1 MNKKRNIGFIMI
13 PLVLALGLAGGV
25 FIGKYLSVSRV
36 SPSEAKLRTILD
48 LIENEYVDRIDVDS
62 LLASVVPDLLAGLDP
77 HSVYFTPEELKSTN
91 EDMDGHF
98 SGVGV
103 SFQIVNDTVVVVDVI
118 AGGPAEKVGMLNGDK
133 IVAANDS
140 VLTGKKATQD
150 NVFKTLRGPKGTEVK
165 LKVKRSNSEKL
176 LDFDVV
182 RDDIP
187 VNSVDAVYIAD
198 KDNGTGYLKVSKFGR
213 NTFEEFYMALH
224 QLAAQ
229 GAKSFI
235 IDLRGNSGGFLD
247 QVILMAN
254 EFLPDDRII
263 VSTNGKLSENRSIAV
278 SDGNGHFQNIPI
290 AVLIDEYSAS
300 ASEIFA
306 GAIQDNDRGLV
317 IGRRS
322 FGKGLVQH
330 QIELPDSSAIRLTVA
345 RYYTPSGRCIQK
357 PYERGAD
364 GKYVMDIVD
373 RFEHGEFYNADS
385 IKLDKSKLFLTN
397 GGRKVY
403 GGGGI
408 MPDVF
413 VPEDTTGYSSYYVN
427 VSNKGLITKY
437 AFQVSEK
444 YRSMT
449 KNVKT
454 IEELER
460 VIPRDQTLLE
470 GFVDYAAQNG
480 VPARWYYINR
490 SRGLILNL
498 LKAQIARN
506 VLGYNGLI
514 QMLNQDDVTVKK
526 AIEMLKDGK
535 NGVNLVP
542 MNDADSEV
550 IGDKFNL
557 YKTHDNSKLWKNQ
570 KFAEK

>member
-1 MNKKRNIGFIMI
+1 MNKKRNIGFILI
-13 PLVLALGLAGGV
+13 PLVLALGIAGGV
-25 FIGKYLSVSRV
+25 FIGKYLSVSRMT
-36 SPSEAKLRTILD
+36 PAEEKLRTILD

-91 EDMDGHF
+91 EDMEGHF

-103 SFQIVNDTVVVVDVI
+103 SFQIVNDTVIVVDVI
-118 AGGPAEKVGMLNGDK
+118 AGGPAEKVGVLNGDK
-133 IVAANDS
+133 IVSANDS
-140 VLTGKKATQD
+140 ILTGKKATQD

-165 LKVKRSNSEKL
+165 LQIKRSNSDKL

-187 VNSVDAVYIAD
+187 VNSVDAVYVAD
-198 KDNGTGYLKVSKFGR
+198 KENGIGYLKVTKFGR

-224 QLAAQ
+224 QLEAQ

-263 VSTNGKLSENRSIAV
+263 VSTNGKLNENRSVAL
-278 SDGNGHFQNIPI
+278 SDGSGHFQNIPI

-330 QIELPDSSAIRLTVA
+330 QIEMPDSSAIRLTVA

-364 GKYVMDIVD
+364 GKYVMDLVD

-413 VPEDTTGYSSYYVN
+413 VPEDTTGFSSYYVN

-444 YRSMT
+444 YRSVT

-490 SRGLILNL
+490 SRGVILNL

-514 QMLNQDDVTVKK
+514 EMLNQDDVTVQK
-526 AIEMLKDGK
+526 ALEMLKEGK
-535 NGVNLVP
+535 SSVNLVP
-542 MNDADSEV
+542 PKDVGSDMINE
-550 IGDKFNL
+550 KFNL
-557 YKTHDNSKLWKNQ
+557 YKTHDNSKIWRNQ
-570 KFAEK
+570 KYAGR

>member
-1 MNKKRNIGFIMI
+1 MSKKRNIGFILI
-13 PLVLALGLAGGV
+13 PLVLAIGLAGGV
-25 FIGKYLSVSRV
+25 FIGKYLSVSRL
-36 SPSEAKLRTILD
+36 SQSETKLRTIMD
-48 LIENEYVDRIDVDS
+48 LIENEYVDKIDVDS
-62 LLASVVPDLLAGLDP
+62 LLATVVPDLLAGLDP

-91 EDMDGHF
+91 EEMDGHF

-103 SFQIVNDTVVVVDVI
+103 SFQIVNDTVVVVDVV
-118 AGGPAEKVGMLNGDK
+118 AGGPAEKIGVMNGDK
-133 IVAANDS
+133 IVSANDS

-165 LKVKRSNSEKL
+165 LKIKRSNSDRL

-198 KDNGTGYLKVSKFGR
+198 KENGIGYLKVSKFGR

-224 QLAAQ
+224 QLASQ

-235 IDLRGNSGGFLD
+235 VDLRGNSGGFLD

-263 VSTNGKLSENRSIAV
+263 VSTNGKLSENRSVAL
-278 SDGNGHFQNIPI
+278 SDGSGHFQNFPL

-413 VPEDTTGYSSYYVN
+413 VPEDTTGYSSYYVS

-437 AFQVSEK
+437 AFEVAEK
-444 YRSMT
+444 YRSIT
-449 KNVKT
+449 KNIKT

-526 AIEMLKDGK
+526 ALELIKDGK
-535 NGVNLVP
+535 SAVSLTP
-542 MNDADSEV
+542 MKGTGTDLINK
-550 IGDKFNL
+550 KFNL
-557 YKTHDNSKLWKNQ
+557 YKTHDNLKIWRNQ
-570 KFAEK
+570 TFAER

>member
-1 MNKKRNIGFIMI
+1 MI
-13 PLVLALGLAGGV
+13 PLVLALGLTGGV

-36 SPSEAKLRTILD
+36 SPAEAKLRTIAD

-62 LLASVVPDLLAGLDP
+62 LLASIVPELLAGLDP
-77 HSVYFTPEELKSTN
+77 HSVYFTPEELHATN

-103 SFQIVNDTVVVVDVI
+103 SFQIVNDSVVVVDVI
-118 AGGPAEKVGMLNGDK
+118 AGGPAEKVGLLNGDK
-133 IVAANDS
+133 IVAAGDS
-140 VLTGKKATQD
+140 VLTGKNATQD
-150 NVFKTLRGPKGTEVK
+150 KVFKTLRGPKGTEVT
-165 LKVKRSNSEKL
+165 LKVKRSNSDKL

-187 VNSVDAVYIAD
+187 VNSVDAVYMAD
-198 KDNGTGYLKVSKFGR
+198 KEEGIGYLKVSKFGR
-213 NTFEEFYMALH
+213 NTFEEFYMALL
-224 QLAAQ
+224 QLASQ
-229 GAKSFI
+229 GAKSFV

-254 EFLPDDRII
+254 EFLPDERII
-263 VSTNGKLSENRSIAV
+263 VSTNGKLSENRSVAM
-278 SDGNGHFQNIPI
+278 SDGSGHFQNFPVT
-290 AVLIDEYSAS
+290 VLIDEYSAS

-364 GKYVMDIVD
+364 GKYVMDILD

-385 IKLDKSKLFLTN
+385 IKLDKSKLFLTV

-427 VSNKGLITKY
+427 VSNRGLITKY
-437 AFQVSEK
+437 AFQVAEK
-444 YRSMT
+444 YRSVT
-449 KNVKT
+449 KDVKT

-470 GFVDYAAQNG
+470 GFVDFAAQNG

-490 SRGLILNL
+490 SRSLILNL

-514 QMLNQDDVTVKK
+514 QMLNQDDVTVRK
-526 AIEMLKDGK
+526 ALQLIKEGKAEEMVSGGERKG
-535 NGVNLVP
+535 
-542 MNDADSEV
+542 
-550 IGDKFNL
+550 
-557 YKTHDNSKLWKNQ
+557 Q
-570 KFAEK
+570 

>member
-1 MNKKRNIGFIMI
+1 MSKKRNIGLILI
-13 PLVLALGLAGGV
+13 PLVLAIGIAGGV
-25 FIGKYLSVSRV
+25 FIGKYLTVSRL
-36 SPSEAKLRTILD
+36 SPAEAKLRTIVD
-48 LIENEYVDRIDVDS
+48 LIDNEYVDKIDVDS
-62 LLASVVPDLLAGLDP
+62 LLASIVPDLLAGLDP
-77 HSVYFTPEELKSTN
+77 HSVYFSPEELKSTN
-91 EDMDGHF
+91 EDMEGHF

-103 SFQIVNDTVVVVDVI
+103 SFQIVNDSVVVVDVI
-118 AGGPAEKVGMLNGDK
+118 AGGPAEKVGLLNGDK
-133 IVAANDS
+133 IVSANDS

-150 NVFKTLRGPKGTEVK
+150 NVFKTLRGPKGTKVT
-165 LKVKRSNSEKL
+165 LKVKRSNSQKL

-187 VNSVDAVYIAD
+187 VNSVDAVYVAD
-198 KDNGTGYLKVSKFGR
+198 VDNGIGYLKVSKFGR
-213 NTFEEFYMALH
+213 NTFEEFYMALR
-224 QLAAQ
+224 QLEAQ
-229 GAKSFI
+229 GAKSFVV
-235 IDLRGNSGGFLD
+235 DLRGNSGGFLD

-263 VSTNGKLSENRSIAV
+263 VSTNGKLSDNRSVAM
-278 SDGNGHFQNIPI
+278 SDGNGHFQNYPI

-357 PYERGAD
+357 PYERGED

-408 MPDVF
+408 MPDIF
-413 VPEDTTGYSSYYVN
+413 VPEDTTGFSSYYVS

-437 AFQVSEK
+437 AFQVAEK
-444 YRSMT
+444 YRSLT
-449 KNVKT
+449 GNVKT

-470 GFVDYAAQNG
+470 GFVDFAAQNG

-490 SRGLILNL
+490 SRGIILNL

-514 QMLNQDDVTVKK
+514 QILNQEDVTVKK
-526 AIEMLKDGK
+526 ALEMLKEGK
-535 NGVNLVP
+535 SAVSLVP
-542 MNDADSEV
+542 PVDTGSDLEIS
-550 IGDKFNL
+550 KFNL
-557 YKTHDNSKLWKNQ
+557 YKTHDNKELWRNLKY
-570 KFAEK
+570 AER

>member
-1 MNKKRNIGFIMI
+1 MNKKRNIGFVLI
-13 PLVLALGLAGGV
+13 PLVLAIGVVGGV
-25 FIGKYLSVSRV
+25 FIGKYLSVSRL
-36 SPSEAKLRTILD
+36 SPSEAKLRTIVD
-48 LIENEYVDRIDVDS
+48 LIDNEYVDRIDVDS
-62 LLASVVPDLLAGLDP
+62 LLSSVVPDLLAGLDP
-77 HSVYFTPEELKSTN
+77 HSVYFTPEELRSAN

-103 SFQIVNDTVVVVDVI
+103 SFQIVNDTVVVVDVV
-118 AGGPAEKVGMLNGDK
+118 AGGPAEKMGLMNGDK

-140 VLTGKKATQD
+140 VLTGKKATQE
-150 NVFKTLRGPKGTEVK
+150 NVFKTLRGPKGTKVA
-165 LKVKRSNSEKL
+165 LKVKRSNSAKL
-176 LDFDVV
+176 LDFEVV

-187 VNSVDAVYIAD
+187 VNSVDAVYLAD
-198 KDNGTGYLKVSKFGR
+198 PKNGIGYLKVSKFGR

-224 QLAAQ
+224 ELAAA
-229 GAKSFI
+229 GAKSFV

-263 VSTNGKLSENRSIAV
+263 VSTNGKLSENRSIAM

-373 RFEHGEFYNADS
+373 RFRHGEFYNEDS

-413 VPEDTTGYSSYYVN
+413 VPEDTTGFTSYYVS

-437 AFQVSEK
+437 AFEVAEK
-444 YRSMT
+444 YRSLT
-449 KNVKT
+449 NNVKS

-460 VIPRDQTLLE
+460 LIPRDQTLLE
-470 GFVDYAAQNG
+470 GFVDYAARNG
-480 VPARWYYINR
+480 VPARWYYINK
-490 SRGLILNL
+490 SRDLILNL

-514 QMLNQDDVTVKK
+514 QMLNQEDVTVKK
-526 AIEMLKDGK
+526 AIELLNDGK
-535 NGVNLVP
+535 SAVSLVP
-542 MNDADSEV
+542 PQNAGSQAYD
-550 IGDKFNL
+550 IKINL
-557 YKTHDNSKLWKNQ
+557 FKTHDNFEIWRNQ
-570 KFAEK
+570 KFAER

>member
-1 MNKKRNIGFIMI
+1 MNKKRNIGFILI

-36 SPSEAKLRTILD
+36 TPAEAKLRTILD
-48 LIENEYVDRIDVDS
+48 LIENEYVDKIDVDS
-62 LLASVVPDLLAGLDP
+62 LLSAVVPDLLAGLDP
-77 HSVYFTPEELKSTN
+77 HSVYFTPDELKTTN

-118 AGGPAEKVGMLNGDK
+118 AGGPAEKVGVLNGDK
-133 IVAANDS
+133 ILAANDS
-140 VLTGKKATQD
+140 VLTGKKATQE
-150 NVFKTLRGPKGTEVK
+150 NVFKTLRGPKGSEVK
-165 LKVKRSNSEKL
+165 LKVKRSNSDSL

-187 VNSVDAVYIAD
+187 VNSVDAVYLAD
-198 KDNGTGYLKVSKFGR
+198 TENGIGYLKVSKFGR
-213 NTFEEFYMALH
+213 NTFEEFYLALH
-224 QLAAQ
+224 QLVAQ

-235 IDLRGNSGGFLD
+235 IDLRGNTGGFLD

-254 EFLPDDRII
+254 ELLPDDRVI
-263 VSTNGKLSENRSIAV
+263 VSTNGKLSENRSVAV
-278 SDGNGHFQNIPI
+278 SDGNGHFQDIPI

-306 GAIQDNDRGLV
+306 GAIQDNDRGIV

-364 GKYVMDIVD
+364 GKYVMDILD

-397 GGRKVY
+397 SGRKVY

-413 VPEDTTGYSSYYVN
+413 VPEDTTGFSSYYVS

-437 AFQVSEK
+437 AFQVAEK

-449 KNVKT
+449 QNVKT

-490 SRGLILNL
+490 SRNLILNL

-514 QMLNQDDVTVKK
+514 QMLNQDDVTVQK
-526 AIEMLKDGK
+526 AIELINEGK
-535 NGVNLVP
+535 
-542 MNDADSEV
+542 AV
-550 IGDKFNL
+550 IK
-557 YKTHDNSKLWKNQ
+557 
-570 KFAEK
+570 E

>member
-1 MNKKRNIGFIMI
+1 MNKNRNIGFILI

-36 SPSEAKLRTILD
+36 TPAEAKLRTILD
-48 LIENEYVDRIDVDS
+48 LIENEYVDKIDVDS
-62 LLASVVPDLLAGLDP
+62 LLSSVVPDLLAGLDP

-91 EDMDGHF
+91 EDMEGHF

-118 AGGPAEKVGMLNGDK
+118 AGGPAEKVGILNGDK
-133 IVAANDS
+133 IVEANDS
-140 VLTGKKATQD
+140 SLTGKKATND
-150 NVFKTLRGPKGTEVK
+150 NVFKKLRGEKGTKVA

-187 VNSVDAVYIAD
+187 VNSVDAVYVAD
-198 KDNGTGYLKVSKFGR
+198 KEKGIGYLKVSKFGR
-213 NTFEEFYMALH
+213 NTYEEFYMALL

-229 GAKSFI
+229 GAKSFV

-263 VSTNGKLSENRSIAV
+263 VSTNGKLSDNRSIAM
-278 SDGNGHFQNIPI
+278 SDGSGHFQDMPI

-330 QIELPDSSAIRLTVA
+330 QIELPDSSALRLTVA

-364 GKYVMDIVD
+364 GKYIMDIVD

-385 IKLDKSKLFLTN
+385 IKLDKSKLFLTK

-413 VPEDTTGYSSYYVN
+413 VPEDTTGFSSYYVN

-437 AFQVSEK
+437 AFQVAEK
-444 YRSMT
+444 YRSVT
-449 KNVKT
+449 QNVKT

-470 GFVDYAAQNG
+470 GFVDFAAQNG

-490 SRGLILNL
+490 SRRLILNL

-514 QMLNQDDVTVKK
+514 EMLNQDDVTVKK
-526 AIEMLKDGK
+526 ALEMLQEGK
-535 NGVNLVP
+535 SAVSLVP
-542 MNDADSEV
+542 NKDVGSDL
-550 IGDKFNL
+550 INDKFNL
-557 YKTHDNSKLWKNQ
+557 FKTYDNSEIWRNQ
-570 KFAEK
+570 KYAER

>member
-1 MNKKRNIGFIMI
+1 MNNKRNIGFVLI

-25 FIGKYLSVSRV
+25 FIGKYLSVSRL
-36 SPSEAKLRTILD
+36 SKSEAKLRTIID
-48 LIENEYVDRIDVDS
+48 LIDNEYVDRIDVDS
-62 LLASVVPDLLAGLDP
+62 LLSSVVPDLLAGLDP
-77 HSVYFTPEELKSTN
+77 HSVYFTPEELTATN
-91 EDMDGHF
+91 EDMEGHF

-103 SFQIVNDTVVVVDVI
+103 SFQIVNDSVVVVDVI
-118 AGGPAEKVGMLNGDK
+118 AGGPAEKVGVQNGDK

-150 NVFKTLRGPKGTEVK
+150 NVFKTLRGPKGSKVT

-198 KDNGTGYLKVSKFGR
+198 RDNGTGYLKVSKFGR
-213 NTFEEFYMALH
+213 NTYEEFYMALR
-224 QLAAQ
+224 QLEAE

-263 VSTNGKLSENRSIAV
+263 VSTNGKLSENRSVAV
-278 SDGNGHFQNIPI
+278 SDGSGHFQHMPI

-306 GAIQDNDRGLV
+306 GAMQDNDRGIV
-317 IGRRS
+317 VGRRS

-373 RFEHGEFYNADS
+373 RFERGEFYNADS
-385 IKLDKSKLFLTN
+385 IKLDKSKLYLTN

-408 MPDVF
+408 MPDIF
-413 VPEDTTGYSSYYVN
+413 VPEDTTGFTSYYVS

-437 AFQVSEK
+437 AFQVAEK
-444 YRSMT
+444 YRT
-449 KNVKT
+449 LTQNVKT
-454 IEELER
+454 IEDLER

-490 SRGLILNL
+490 SRDVILNL

-514 QMLNQDDVTVKK
+514 QMLNQEDVTVKK
-526 AIEMLKDGK
+526 ALDLMKDGK
-535 NGVNLVP
+535 TGVSLAPPKEN
-542 MNDADSEV
+542 DSEI
-550 IGDKFNL
+550 IGNKFNL
-557 YKTHDNSKLWKNQ
+557 YKTHDNSKIWKNQ
-570 KFAEK
+570 TFAER

>member
-1 MNKKRNIGFIMI
+1 MI
-13 PLVLALGLAGGV
+13 PIVLAVGIVGGV
-25 FIGKYLSVSRV
+25 FIGKYLSVSRM
-36 SPSEAKLRTILD
+36 SPAEAKLRTIID
-48 LIENEYVDRIDVDS
+48 LIDNEYVDRIDVDS
-62 LLASVVPDLLAGLDP
+62 LLASVVPELLAGLDP
-77 HSVYFTPEELKSTN
+77 HSVYFTPAELKSAN

-103 SFQIVNDTVVVVDVI
+103 SFQIVNDSVVVVDVI
-118 AGGPAEKVGMLNGDK
+118 AGGPAEKVGLMNGDK

-140 VLTGKKATQD
+140 ILTGKKATQE
-150 NVFKTLRGPKGTEVK
+150 NVFKTLRGPKGSKVN
-165 LKVKRSNSEKL
+165 LKVKRSNSTKL
-176 LDFDVV
+176 LDFEVV

-198 KDNGTGYLKVSKFGR
+198 SDNGVGYLKVSKFGR

-224 QLAAQ
+224 QLAAE
-229 GAKSFI
+229 GAKSFV

-263 VSTNGKLSENRSIAV
+263 VSTNGKLSENRSIAM
-278 SDGNGHFQNIPI
+278 SDGSGHFQNIPI

-413 VPEDTTGYSSYYVN
+413 VPEDTIGFTSYYVS

-437 AFQVSEK
+437 AFEVAEK
-444 YRSMT
+444 YRSVT

-470 GFVDYAAQNG
+470 GFVDYAASNG
-480 VPARWYYINR
+480 VPARWYYINK
-490 SRGLILNL
+490 SRGVILNL

-514 QMLNQDDVTVKK
+514 QMLNQEDVTVKK
-526 AIEMLKDGK
+526 AIELLNDGK
-535 NGVNLVP
+535 SAVSLVP
-542 MNDADSEV
+542 PQNAGSHIYDN
-550 IGDKFNL
+550 KLNL
-557 YKTHDNSKLWKNQ
+557 YKTHDNFEIWRNQ
-570 KFAEK
+570 KFAER

>member
-1 MNKKRNIGFIMI
+1 MNKKRNIGFVLI
-13 PLVLALGLAGGV
+13 PLVLAFGLAGGV

-36 SPSEAKLRTILD
+36 SPSEAKLRTIMD
-48 LIENEYVDRIDVDS
+48 LIENEYVDKIDVDS
-62 LLASVVPDLLAGLDP
+62 LLSSIVPDLLAGLDP
-77 HSVYFTPEELKSTN
+77 HSVYFTPDELKSTN

-118 AGGPAEKVGMLNGDK
+118 AGGPAEKVGVLNGDK
-133 IVAANDS
+133 IVSANDS
-140 VLTGKKATQD
+140 ILTGKKATQD

-165 LKVKRSNSEKL
+165 LKIKRSNSDKF

-187 VNSVDAVYIAD
+187 VNSVDAVYLAD
-198 KDNGTGYLKVSKFGR
+198 KENGIGYLKVSKFGR

-229 GAKSFI
+229 GAKSFV

-263 VSTNGKLSENRSIAV
+263 VSTNGKLSENRSVAL
-278 SDGNGHFQNIPI
+278 SDGGGHFQDFPL

-413 VPEDTTGYSSYYVN
+413 VPEDTTGFSSYYVN

-437 AFQVSEK
+437 AFQVAEK
-444 YRSMT
+444 YRSLT

-454 IEELER
+454 IDELER

-470 GFVDYAAQNG
+470 GFVDY
-480 VPARWYYINR
+480 
-490 SRGLILNL
+490 
-498 LKAQIARN
+498 
-506 VLGYNGLI
+506 
-514 QMLNQDDVTVKK
+514 
-526 AIEMLKDGK
+526 
-535 NGVNLVP
+535 
-542 MNDADSEV
+542 
-550 IGDKFNL
+550 
-557 YKTHDNSKLWKNQ
+557 
-570 KFAEK
+570 

>member
-1 MNKKRNIGFIMI
+1 MNKKRNIGIILI
-13 PLVLALGLAGGV
+13 PLVLAIGLAGGV
-25 FIGKYLSVSRV
+25 FIGKYLSVSRL
-36 SPSEAKLRTILD
+36 SPAEVKLRTLLD
-48 LIENEYVDRIDVDS
+48 LIDNEYVDRIDVDS
-62 LLASVVPDLLAGLDP
+62 LLATVVPDLLAGLDP
-77 HSVYFTPEELKSTN
+77 HSVYLPPEELKATN
-91 EDMDGHF
+91 DDMDGHF

-103 SFQIVNDTVVVVDVI
+103 SFQIVNDSVVVVDVI
-118 AGGPAEKVGMLNGDK
+118 AGGPAEKVGLINGDK
-133 IVAANDS
+133 IVAAGDS
-140 VLTGKKATQD
+140 ILTGKKATQE

-165 LKVKRSNSEKL
+165 LKVKRSNSDKL

-187 VNSVDAVYIAD
+187 VNSVDAVHITD
-198 KDNGTGYLKVSKFGR
+198 KENGIGYLKVSKFGR
-213 NTFEEFYMALH
+213 NTYEEFFMALRD
-224 QLAAQ
+224 LTLQ

-235 IDLRGNSGGFLD
+235 IDLRGNTGGFLD

-263 VSTNGKLSENRSIAV
+263 VSTNGKLSDNRSVAM
-278 SDGNGHFQNIPI
+278 SDGNGRFQNVPVV
-290 AVLIDEYSAS
+290 VLIDEYSAS

-306 GAIQDNDRGLV
+306 GAIQDNDRGTIV
-317 IGRRS
+317 GRRS

-364 GKYVMDIVD
+364 GKYIMDIVD

-385 IKLDKSKLFLTN
+385 IKLDKSKLFLTV

-408 MPDVF
+408 MPDIF
-413 VPEDTTGYSSYYVN
+413 VPEDTTGFTSYYINVN
-427 VSNKGLITKY
+427 NKGLITKY
-437 AFQVSEK
+437 AFQVAEK
-444 YRSMT
+444 YRSLT
-449 KNVKT
+449 RNVKT

-470 GFVDYAAQNG
+470 GFVDFAAQNC

-490 SRGLILNL
+490 SRNLILNI

-506 VLGYNGLI
+506 VLGYDGLI
-514 QMLNQDDVTVKK
+514 QVLNQEDVTVQK
-526 AIEMLKDGK
+526 AINTLKEG
-535 NGVNLVP
+535 
-542 MNDADSEV
+542 DAGG
-550 IGDKFNL
+550 GD
-557 YKTHDNSKLWKNQ
+557 
-570 KFAEK
+570 

>member
-1 MNKKRNIGFIMI
+1 MNKKRNIGFVLI
-13 PLVLALGLAGGV
+13 PLVLAIGLAGGV
-25 FIGKYLSVSRV
+25 FIGKYLSVSRL
-36 SPSEAKLRTILD
+36 SPAEVKLRTLID
-48 LIENEYVDRIDVDS
+48 LIDNEYVDRIDVDS

-77 HSVYFTPEELKSTN
+77 HSVYFTPEELKVTN
-91 EDMDGHF
+91 DDMEGHF

-103 SFQIVNDTVVVVDVI
+103 SFQIVNDSVVVVDVI
-118 AGGPAEKVGMLNGDK
+118 AGGPAEKVGLQNGDK

-140 VLTGKKATQD
+140 VLTGKKATQE
-150 NVFKTLRGPKGTEVK
+150 NVFKTLRGPKGSEVT
-165 LKVKRSNSEKL
+165 LKVKRASSEKL
-176 LDFDVV
+176 LEFDVV

-198 KDNGTGYLKVSKFGR
+198 KDNGIGYLKVSKFGR
-213 NTFEEFYMALH
+213 NTYEEFYMAIR
-224 QLAAQ
+224 QLLAQ
-229 GAKSFI
+229 GAESVI

-263 VSTNGKLSENRSIAV
+263 VSTNGKLNENRSVAV
-278 SDGNGHFQNIPI
+278 SDGNGSFRNLPVT
-290 AVLIDEYSAS
+290 VLIDEYSAS

-317 IGRRS
+317 VGRRS

-330 QIELPDSSAIRLTVA
+330 QIELPDSSAVRLTVA

-364 GKYVMDIVD
+364 GKYVMDIVE

-385 IKLDKSKLFLTN
+385 IKLDKSKLFLTV

-413 VPEDTTGYSSYYVN
+413 VPEDTTGYTSYYIS
-427 VSNKGLITKY
+427 VSNKGLLTKY

-444 YRSMT
+444 YRDLT
-449 KNVKT
+449 RNVKT

-470 GFVDYAAQNG
+470 GFVDFAAQNG

-490 SRGLILNL
+490 SRDVILNI

-506 VLGYNGLI
+506 VLGYSGLI
-514 QMLNQDDVTVKK
+514 QMLNQEDVTVKK
-526 AIEMLKDGK
+526 ALDMMKDGK
-535 NGVNLVP
+535 TGVSLVP
-542 MNDADSEV
+542 PKDTGSEV
-550 IGDKFNL
+550 TGNKFNL
-557 YKTHDNSKLWKNQ
+557 YKTHDNSKIWKNQ
-570 KFAEK
+570 TFAER

>member
-1 MNKKRNIGFIMI
+1 MSNKRNLGYVLI
-13 PLVLALGLAGGV
+13 PLVLALGLSGGI
-25 FIGKYLSVSRV
+25 FIGKYLSVSRL
-36 SPSEAKLRTILD
+36 SPAETKLRTILD
-48 LIENEYVDRIDVDS
+48 LIENEYVDKIDVDS
-62 LLASVVPDLLAGLDP
+62 LLASVVPELLQGLDP
-77 HSVYFTPEELKSTN
+77 HSVYFTSEELKSTN
-91 EDMDGHF
+91 EDMEGHF

-103 SFQIVNDTVVVVDVI
+103 SFQIVNDSVVVVDVI
-118 AGGPAEKVGMLNGDK
+118 AGGPAEKVGLMNGDK

-140 VLTGKKATQD
+140 ILTGKKATQD
-150 NVFKTLRGPKGTEVK
+150 NVFKTLRGPKGTKVS

-176 LDFDVV
+176 LDFEVV

-187 VNSVDAVYIAD
+187 VNSVDAIYIAD
-198 KDNGTGYLKVSKFGR
+198 HEKGVGYLKVSKFGR
-213 NTFEEFYMALH
+213 NTFEEFYMALR
-224 QLAAQ
+224 QLEAQ
-229 GAKSFI
+229 GAKSLI

-263 VSTNGKLSENRSIAV
+263 VSTNGKLSENRSLAM
-278 SDGNGHFQNIPI
+278 SDGDGHFQNIPL

-357 PYERGAD
+357 PYERGED
-364 GKYVMDIVD
+364 GKYVMDIID

-385 IKLDKSKLFLTN
+385 IKLDKSKLYLTN

-408 MPDVF
+408 MPDIF

-437 AFQVSEK
+437 AFRVAEK
-444 YRSMT
+444 YRSLT
-449 KNVKT
+449 QNVKT
-454 IEELER
+454 TEELER
-460 VIPRDQTLLE
+460 IIPRDQTLLE
-470 GFVDYAAQNG
+470 GFVDFAAQNG

-506 VLGYNGLI
+506 VLGYNGMI
-514 QMLNQDDVTVKK
+514 QMLNHEDVTVKK
-526 AIEMLKDGK
+526 AIDMLKDGK
-535 NGVNLVP
+535 TGVSLVP
-542 MNDADSEV
+542 VKDGGSEM
-550 IGDKFNL
+550 INKKLNL
-557 YKTHDNSKLWKNQ
+557 YKTHENKELWINR
-570 KFAEK
+570 KFAER